1 MEDEGVT
8 VFKVN
13 VGVGLMGMTSVSTS
27 IDENSKKTLIERHG
41 SMVSNLIPS
50 VIVICEDDLAKTIL
64 GMVAHEA
71 NGSYKVITAGAW
83 DNMPTLMYG
92 IYVYREQLK
101 ASGDNRFLEVVCV
114 TDGDIHNDKLNK
126 VLEKVHSGI
135 NVPEDMK
142 QALALAKC
150 SLHDFHLQNLKP
162 IGGLPEYHH
171 QLWIND
177 VSEEVVNDYHREKV
191 QMLESAL
198 ERAEERIRP
207 SIEIELICL
216 YKDMEE
222 VNRIANASRSI
233 PCHTMKDGKGRVD
246 CHEFYNVLRE
256 KLSDGDTLM
265 KYSLHHLEFSV
276 LSIIRQYNHESWQ
289 AYISPVKD
297 AMEKAFAHHVK
308 MFTPDRFNLT
318 EIGRGE

>member
-1 MEDEGVT
+1 MEDEKST

-27 IDENSKKTLIERHG
+27 VGENSKKTLIERRG

-64 GMVAHEA
+64 GMAAREA
-71 NGSYKVITAGAW
+71 KGSYKIITAGAW

-126 VLEKVHSGI
+126 VLGKVHSGI
-135 NVPEDMK
+135 NVPDDIK
-142 QALALAKC
+142 KALALAKA
-150 SLHDFHLQNLKP
+150 SLHGLHLQDLKP

-171 QLWIND
+171 QLWLNEI
-177 VSEEVVNDYHREKV
+177 SEEFINSYHREKV

-198 ERAEERIRP
+198 ERAEKRHRP
-207 SIEIELICL
+207 SVEIELICL
-216 YKDMEE
+216 KNDMAE

-233 PCHTMKDGKGRVD
+233 PFYSMKDDEGRVD
-246 CHEFYNVLRE
+246 CHEFYNVLRTN
-256 KLSDGDTLM
+256 LSDGDTLM

-276 LSIIRQYNHESWQ
+276 LSIIRQYNAERWQ
-289 AYISPVKD
+289 AYIAPVKD

-318 EIGRGE
+318 EIGGGE